1 MDQEWTKTSSEPNS
15 VQTPKS
21 NSDVLIIYSDNL
33 YKLKYGVGHVENDSE
48 GPYWIID
55 GKTEGFRSVLLFYEL
70 KNPKD
75 VIYDLDN

>member
-1 MDQEWTKTSSEPNS
+1 MEWTKTSSEPS
-15 VQTPKS
+15 SIQTPTTQG
-21 NSDVLIIYSDNL
+21 DVLVIYSDNL

-55 GKTEGFRSVLLFYEL
+55 GKIEGFRSVLLFYEL